1 MKRFSALL
9 LIFSFLTLL
18 LPPAAAVDEVKVAAF
33 TFDDGPHKTITPE
46 LLDALAGRGVR
57 ATFFVN
63 GKNAERYPDIVQR
76 AAAEGHQIANHTY
89 SHSQLTKLSNDGVLY
104 EVSRTQDYLSELLG
118 EDDYLVRVP
127 YGAINDR
134 VQGLIDVP
142 VIMWSVDPTSGRVM
156 SSDKMRD
163 GIVKTAHDG
172 AIILMHD
179 TSRANLTASIE
190 AIDLLLAEGY
200 RFVTVN
206 ELFEIKGAVPAN
218 GTIYYKL
225 TGENVGAFFDESRL
239 ETHWAYDAIR
249 FVQDAGIMA
258 GDGRGFRPD
267 WGMTRAE
274 AVTVL
279 YRLAGEPEGYPAA
292 AFSDVKR
299 GDWYAAA
306 VAWAVGEDVTAGV
319 SKTRFGADSYV
330 TKEQFYTLF
339 ERYLEGSDTI
349 FEELQDVLT
358 LPGDESVSSWAY
370 PAVYRLRAY
379 GFQSIE
385 QTARFAPKSGMTRA
399 EAAEMIAW
407 FLSNA
412 KTPQEF

>member
-1 MKRFSALL
+1 MKKGTALL
-9 LIFSFLTLL
+9 LLFSFLTLL
-18 LPPAAAVDEVKVAAF
+18 LPPARAAEEVKVAAF

-46 LLDALAGRGVR
+46 LLDALAARGVR

-63 GKNAERYPDIVQR
+63 GKNAERYPEIVQR
-76 AAAEGHQIANHTY
+76 AAAEGHQIANHTH
-89 SHSQLTKLSNDGVLY
+89 SHSQLTKLTNENVLK

-156 SSDKMRD
+156 SADAMRS
-163 GIVKTAHDG
+163 GIVRTAHDG

-179 TSRANLTASIE
+179 TSRANLTASVE
-190 AIDLLLAEGY
+190 AIDLLLDEGY
-200 RFVTVN
+200 TFVTVN

-225 TGENVGAFFDESRL
+225 TGENVGAFFDEDKL

-249 FVQDAGIMA
+249 FVQEEGIMA
-258 GDGRGFRPD
+258 GDERGFRPD

-279 YRLAGEPEGYPAA
+279 YRVAGEPEGAEAA
-292 AFSDVKR
+292 AFTDVKE

-306 VAWAVGEDVTAGV
+306 VAWAVAEGV
-319 SKTRFGADSYV
+319 SSGVSDTRFGADSYV

-339 ERYLEGSDTI
+339 ERYMESTESALEES
-349 FEELQDVLT
+349 EEVPV
-358 LPGDESVSSWAY
+358 LPGDESISSWAY
-370 PAVYRLRAY
+370 PAVHRLRAY
-379 GFQSIE
+379 GFLSAE
-385 QTARFAPKSGMTRA
+385 ETPRFAPRSGMTRA
-399 EAAEMIAW
+399 EAAELIAW
-407 FLSNA
+407 FLKMPVMS
-412 KTPQEF
+412 